1 MSDIVA
7 QLSDNTR
14 SVADLFERFASGHRF
29 SDAST
34 ECPTKPAAGPL
45 ALASCRLARGRYSCR
60 AYNVAVVKPQPQND
74 SAHKQSRRAI
84 YATETSGLL
93 LIAFLLL
100 VLTLV
105 RYWHV
110 IHWSWR

>member
-1 MSDIVA
+1 V
-7 QLSDNTR
+7 Q
-14 SVADLFERFASGHRF
+14 VG
-29 SDAST
+29 
-34 ECPTKPAAGPL
+34 L
-45 ALASCRLARGRYSCR
+45 AVHCR
-60 AYNVAVVKPQPQND
+60 AYNTRVFPPRRQNG
-74 SAHKQSRRAI
+74 SSHTHRRHAI

-110 IHWSWR
+110 IHWSVR